1 MSKENLSFLPGVIYA
16 IRDPRTNAIRYIG
29 KTTKRASHR
38 WKNHLRELRRNE
50 HGNIHLQR
58 WFNKIKAEPTF
69 SVLQECLPNML
80 NACEEEWIAHGRA
93 KGWKLCNI
101 HKGGDESSAKEP
113 SVRAKLSE
121 AGKAR
126 WKDPEYVARWRA
138 AMAKVGRGRISD
150 EERAR
155 REAKRKLNLAIHA
168 RNMQIAA
175 EREALGL
182 RGGEAHKRWRKRTE
196 IKQSLS
202 TLTPITCKGRYM
214 LACSYSAAGKRHRTD
229 PSDRAFKWFA
239 ISPALHVEAVKYL
252 WHMKTQPD
260 GKQTPRATIG
270 GKPTLLTSMSIR
282 MGLSTDTRR
291 EKWKRPIS
299 IHCMPKAELRSEM
312 ERLDTALI
320 REPHRPL
327 LLAKRG
333 AIIGIFEKRRRIRN
347 AYKNAAA
354 ASATA

>member
-1 MSKENLSFLPGVIYA
+1 MLKHPGTWPTRCQTRMSKENLSFLPGVIYA

-155 REAKRKLNLAIHA
+155 REAERERNLAIHA
-168 RNMQIAA
+168 RNMQIAV
-175 EREALGL
+175 ERRA
-182 RGGEAHKRWRKRTE
+182 RKEELNR
-196 IKQSLS
+196 LV
-202 TLTPITCKGRYM
+202 PITCNGNVM
-214 LACSYSAAGKRHRTD
+214 LPCGYNASGKQSHPD
-229 PSDRAFKWFA
+229 PAERAFQWFA
-239 ISPALHVEAVKYL
+239 ISPALHVEAVKYR
-252 WHMKTQPD
+252 WHMKRGHN
-260 GKQTPRATIG
+260 GKLVPRASIG
-270 GKPTLLTSMSIR
+270 GKKTLLTSLAIR
-282 MGLSTDTRR
+282 MGLATDVRHQKGRWEPPAYT
-291 EKWKRPIS
+291 S
-299 IHCMPKAELRSEM
+299 IHCQRKHQLRRS
-312 ERLDTALI
+312 LNLIDAALVYQ
-320 REPHRPL
+320 PHRPHARNDNVQRWL
-327 LLAKRG
+327 NSVQ
-333 AIIGIFEKRRRIRN
+333 RRDVCVVN
-347 AYKNAAA
+347 CCQ
-354 ASATA
+354 SMT